1 LESEKLQKEQKQEIL
16 KLARD
21 FPKLWKN
28 PKTPARE
35 KKRMIR
41 FLIED
46 VTMTRGEEITLN
58 VRFKGGAQKT
68 LKLPPPLQ
76 GWQYNATD
84 PEILEFVDELL
95 SNHNY
100 SEIATILDERGYKSA
115 TGMQFDRK
123 VVKGI
128 THSNRLKTRYARLR
142 ATGKLTAEEV
152 AKLLGVTVATV
163 RRWGKK
169 KIIKTY
175 PYNDRNGCLYE
186 HPGVNS
192 PLMKKRA

>member
-1 LESEKLQKEQKQEIL
+1 
-16 KLARD
+16 
-21 FPKLWKN
+21 
-28 PKTPARE
+28 
-35 KKRMIR
+35 M
-41 FLIED
+41 
-46 VTMTRGEEITLN
+46 
-58 VRFKGGAQKT
+58 
-68 LKLPPPLQ
+68 KLPLPLQ

-84 PEILEFVDELL
+84 PEIVELVDHLL

-100 SEIATILDERGYKSA
+100 SEIATILNERGYKSA
-115 TGMQFDRK
+115 RGMQFDRK

-169 KIIKTY
+169 EIIKTY

-192 PLMKKRA
+192 PLMKKRT